1 MVSFLGNITLW
12 ISLFFSIY
20 QLIFSH
26 KKINSGIIIGLFL
39 SSLLSFLILM
49 YAYIIS
55 DFSIVNV
62 YQNSHTTKPILYKVS
77 AVWGNHEGSM
87 LLWILILTLF
97 NFFLFKSFNQKN
109 LIFIGKALQTQ
120 ALIIVG
126 FIIFPPLVNAAYV
139 AVACRGVIAIPCP

>member
-26 KKINSGIIIGLFL
+26 KKINSSIIIGLFL

-49 YAYIIS
+49 YAYIVS
-55 DFSIVNV
+55 DFSIINV
-62 YQNSHTTKPILYKVS
+62 YQNSHTTKPILYKIS

-97 NFFLFKSFNQKN
+97 NFFLFK
-109 LIFIGKALQTQ
+109 
-120 ALIIVG
+120 
-126 FIIFPPLVNAAYV
+126 
-139 AVACRGVIAIPCP
+139 